1 LTVAP
6 VLSTLRPLWLRLRK
20 WRFGLRQVGLRQL
33 CVWGCC
39 VWGCCGW
46 GCCGCFGGCDCGG
59 WWLRRL
65 RRLGLR
71 QSNQLLLFGRKQ
83 LVEDLPL
90 LELRLVEDLPLL
102 LQLRLESLRMVL
114 KQQLHRPNEERA
126 LLHQLLRCD
135 RGESMSQLRLL

>member
-1 LTVAP
+1 
-6 VLSTLRPLWLRLRK
+6 VLLLRLLRWLGLLQ
-20 WRFGLRQVGLRQL
+20 WRTCCCFCG
-33 CVWGCC
+33 WGCC
-39 VWGCCGW
+39 GWGCCGW